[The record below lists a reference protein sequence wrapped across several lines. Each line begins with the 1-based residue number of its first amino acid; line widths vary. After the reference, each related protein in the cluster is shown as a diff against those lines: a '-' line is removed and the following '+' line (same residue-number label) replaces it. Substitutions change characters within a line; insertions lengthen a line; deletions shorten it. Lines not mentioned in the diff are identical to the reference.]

1 MRILPHRRSNLGIV
15 ALSIMALASL
25 ILLTAAPAFGQEVPG
40 GEAVAALF
48 YGMLIVTVIPLYIY
62 LALATQAIAKKT
74 NTPKGWL
81 AWIPIANFVL
91 WANIARKP
99 IWWGFLCLVPFANM
113 VFIALL
119 WMAIAE
125 ARKKPNWWGILVI
138 VPVVQLI
145 VPGYLAWTD

>member
-15 ALSIMALASL
+15 ALSIMAIASL

-40 GEAVAALF
+40 GEVVAALF
-48 YGMLIVTVIPLYIY
+48 YGMLIVTVIPLCIY
-62 LALATQAIAKKT
+62 LVLATQAIAKKT

-113 VFIALL
+113 VFTALL
-119 WMAIAE
+119 WIAIAE